1 MASQKVDKHR
11 TFQGA
16 TSLGDFPRSNSNHY
30 METSLYKDGIA
41 SKVPEYPRIS
51 KVEFGMIYGVPGY
64 LHDVGN
70 SHLTWLLQGMPLTP
84 QLHSTLH
91 RATDNTLAAV

>member
-1 MASQKVDKHR
+1 MGLHQ
-11 TFQGA
+11 
-16 TSLGDFPRSNSNHY
+16 
-30 METSLYKDGIA
+30 
-41 SKVPEYPRIS
+41 YPRIS